1 MQPLTELKE
10 KVTELPRGGYLVD
23 TKAGYIQFGSPPET
37 IKDTMRLP
45 EGVPLIFVLPK
56 NLFNADKGI
65 SLGEL
70 EFPIYWNFFIRQKKT
85 TIIGTREEGRRLV
98 RVLREA
104 VFGPTYVDANQD
116 VHPTLTDS
124 VVPNLKEEMK
134 FYRNFAFKDMLAF
147 RFFHDSR
154 VSIGGV
160 TITMD
165 AAGDYEI
172 WQDDAKLSHIPGAI
186 EYVARYQIGERL
198 QEPYIPPL
206 FGVTCLGPS
215 HGFDPEEN
223 TSGYIVWINHRGI
236 MVDPPVNSTEWLLA
250 SNVNPKFIDSIILT
264 HCHADHDAGTFQKI
278 MEESRITIYSTRTVI
293 ESFLRKYAALS
304 QENTDY
310 LKQLFNFHPIYLGK
324 SFYIHGAEFKAF
336 YTLHSI
342 PAIGFTINFQG
353 HTFVYSSDHKAEP
366 SIHQQLLEKGVI
378 TQERYDQL
386 QSFPWDSDV
395 IYHESGV
402 PPLHTSIDWLNSL
415 PVETQKKTVIYHIA
429 KKDFPEKTHL
439 TLAKFGI
446 ENTLYFK
453 VKPFLFE
460 KTYEILGLLRH
471 LDFSQE
477 FPLEKVQE
485 FVMSIEEET
494 FRKGET
500 IIRTGSVGDKFYII
514 YTGNVAVF
522 LEGLEQKKIYGAFE
536 YFGEASLVS
545 NNPTAADVVA
555 ETDVRAF
562 TMAKDKFLSFISG
575 TEFEA
580 TLKSLA
586 ETRGQETWNILSTSR
601 YFRRLTSYQKTWLES
616 VFKRVEVVNGKSLVS
631 EGQAFE
637 RMYVI
642 RQGEVEVIK
651 DGSIIDVLQQGD
663 FIGNLHEITRTL
675 SSEYTF
681 KTKGKVALFAVNSS
695 DMVSFAEKNPGL
707 IMKIKSD
714 I

>member
-1 MQPLTELKE
+1 
-10 KVTELPRGGYLVD
+10 
-23 TKAGYIQFGSPPET
+23 
-37 IKDTMRLP
+37 
-45 EGVPLIFVLPK
+45 
-56 NLFNADKGI
+56 
-65 SLGEL
+65 L
-70 EFPIYWNFFIRQKKT
+70 E
-85 TIIGTREEGRRLV
+85 
-98 RVLREA
+98 
-104 VFGPTYVDANQD
+104 
-116 VHPTLTDS
+116 
-124 VVPNLKEEMK
+124 
-134 FYRNFAFKDMLAF
+134 
-147 RFFHDSR
+147 
-154 VSIGGV
+154 
-160 TITMD
+160 
-165 AAGDYEI
+165 
-172 WQDDAKLSHIPGAI
+172 
-186 EYVARYQIGERL
+186 
-198 QEPYIPPL
+198 
-206 FGVTCLGPS
+206 
-215 HGFDPEEN
+215 
-223 TSGYIVWINHRGI
+223 
-236 MVDPPVNSTEWLLA
+236 
-250 SNVNPKFIDSIILT
+250 
-264 HCHADHDAGTFQKI
+264 
-278 MEESRITIYSTRTVI
+278 
-293 ESFLRKYAALS
+293 
-304 QENTDY
+304 
-310 LKQLFNFHPIYLGK
+310 QLFSFHPIYLGK
-324 SFYIHGAEFKAF
+324 PFYIHGAEFKAF

-353 HTFVYSSDHKAEP
+353 QTFVYSSDHKAEP
-366 SIHQQLLEKGVI
+366 AVHKQLLQKGVI
-378 TQERYDQL
+378 SRKRYDQL

-415 PVETQKKTVIYHIA
+415 SPEVQRKTVVYHIA
-429 KKDFPEKTHL
+429 KKDFPKKTHL
-439 TLAKFGI
+439 TLAKFGV

-453 VKPFLFE
+453 VKPSQFE

-477 FPLEKVQE
+477 FPLEKIQE
-485 FVMSIEEET
+485 FVMSIQEET

-500 IIRTGSVGDKFYII
+500 IIHRGTVGDKFYII

-522 LEGLEQKKIYGAFE
+522 IEGLQQKKIYGAFE

-616 VFKRVEVVNGKSLVS
+616 VFKRVEVVSGKVLVV

-651 DGSIIDVLQQGD
+651 NRSVIDVLKQGD
-663 FIGNLHEITRTL
+663 FIGTLHEIRRTL
-675 SSEYTF
+675 KSSYTYR
-681 KTKGKVALFAVNSS
+681 TKGKVALFAVNTS

>member
-1 MQPLTELKE
+1 MQPLKELQGT
-10 KVTELPRGGYLVD
+10 VTELPRGGYLVD
-23 TKAGYIQFGSPPET
+23 TKVGYVQFGSPPET
-37 IKDTMRLP
+37 IKDTMQLP

-70 EFPIYWNFFIRQKKT
+70 EFPIYWNFFIRKKKT
-85 TIIGTREEGRRLV
+85 TVIGTRDQGRRLL

-104 VFGPTYVDANQD
+104 VFGPTYVDASQD
-116 VHPTLTDS
+116 VHPTSSDT

-134 FYRNFAFKDMLAF
+134 FYRNFNFKDLLAF
-147 RFFHDSR
+147 RFFSDSR
-154 VSIGGV
+154 ITIGGV
-160 TITMD
+160 TIEMD
-165 AAGDYEI
+165 EKGDYDV
-172 WQDDAKLSHIPGAI
+172 WQDSKKLIHIPGTI
-186 EYVARYQIGERL
+186 EYVARYLIGERL
-198 QEPYIPPL
+198 REPYVPPL
-206 FGVTCLGPS
+206 FGVSCLGPS

-236 MVDPPVNSTEWLLA
+236 MVDPPVNSTEWLTD
-250 SNVNPKFIDSIILT
+250 SNVNSKFIDSIILT

-293 ESFLRKYAALS
+293 GSFLRKYAALS
-304 QENTDY
+304 QESTDY
-310 LKQLFNFHPIYLGK
+310 LSQLFNFHPIYLGK
-324 SFYIHGAEFKAF
+324 PFYIHGAEFKAF

-353 HTFVYSSDHKAEP
+353 QTFVYSSDHKAEP
-366 SIHQQLLEKGVI
+366 EIHQQLLDKGVI
-378 TQERYDQL
+378 TRERYDQL

-415 PVETQKKTVIYHIA
+415 PPEIQKKTVIYHIA

-453 VKPFLFE
+453 VKPSQYE

-477 FPLEKVQE
+477 FPLEKIQE
-485 FVMSIEEET
+485 FLMSIEEEN

-500 IIRTGSVGDKFYII
+500 IIRRGSYGEKFYII

-522 LEGLEQKKIYGAFE
+522 LDGLEQKKIYGAFE

-545 NNPTAADVVA
+545 NKPTAADVVA
-555 ETDVRAF
+555 ETDVKVF
-562 TMAKDKFLSFISG
+562 TMERDKFLSFISG
-575 TEFEA
+575 TEFEE
-580 TLKSLA
+580 TLRSLA
-586 ETRGQETWNILSTSR
+586 QTRSRETWNILSTSR
-601 YFRRLTSYQKTWLES
+601 FFKRLTSYQKTWLES
-616 VFKRVEVVNGKSLVS
+616 VFKRVEVVNGKTLAQ
-631 EGQAFE
+631 EGQLFD
-637 RMYVI
+637 RMYVV
-642 RQGEVEVIK
+642 RKGEVEVIK
-651 DGSIIDVLQQGD
+651 EGSVIEVLKQGD
-663 FIGNLHEITRTL
+663 FIGNLHEITRTPT
-675 SSEYTF
+675 SEYTYR
-681 KTKGKVALFAVNSS
+681 TKGKVALFAVNTS

-707 IMKIKSD
+707 IMKIKSE